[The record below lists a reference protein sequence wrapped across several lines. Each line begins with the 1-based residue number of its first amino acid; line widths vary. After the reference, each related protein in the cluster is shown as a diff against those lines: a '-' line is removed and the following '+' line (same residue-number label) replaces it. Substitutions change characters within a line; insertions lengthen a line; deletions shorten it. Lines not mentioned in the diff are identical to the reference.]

1 MFRENVEPKREI
13 PVIECSDYYV
23 PEKVMCTF
31 LRIDVHNHG
40 PIFFILLLRAE
51 NFLRTTTPKS
61 TSFFFLCT
69 ETECKNVVV
78 MVTY

>member
-51 NFLRTTTPKS
+51 KF
-61 TSFFFLCT
+61 
-69 ETECKNVVV
+69 
-78 MVTY
+78 